1 MTYLLDTSVWYRAV
15 SHEDSLPNDIRRIIR
30 RPNAQF
36 GLSVFSLW
44 EVGKKH
50 QIGKLK
56 LAMSLEQWFDRALS
70 ANISVLP
77 LSSAIIG
84 DATSLPD
91 FPNSDPADELI
102 TATARIHNLTLMTT
116 DRMLRKYKHAKV
128 KYFKPL
134 SPKS

>member
-1 MTYLLDTSVWYRAV
+1 MTYLLDTSAWYRAV
-15 SHEDSLPNDIRRIIR
+15 SHEASLPTDILRLIQ
-30 RPNAQF
+30 RPKVQF

-50 QIGKLK
+50 QVGKLR
-56 LAMSLEQWFDRALS
+56 LAGSLEQWFDRALS

-84 DATSLPD
+84 DAMSLPE

-102 TATARIHNLTLMTT
+102 TATARIHNLTLLTT
-116 DRMLRKYKHAKV
+116 DRMLKKYKHAKV

-134 SPKS
+134 KRNA